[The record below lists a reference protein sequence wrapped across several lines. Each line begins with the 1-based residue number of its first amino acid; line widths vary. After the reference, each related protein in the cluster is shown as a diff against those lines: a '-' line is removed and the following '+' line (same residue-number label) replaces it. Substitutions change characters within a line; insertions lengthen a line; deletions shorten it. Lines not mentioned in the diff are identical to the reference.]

1 MEQIV
6 AFIKANPTVVLGM
19 FVIIMVSLSIG
30 KAAVTGVKAELQYRK
45 KWDSEYSKT
54 FDKWGN

>member
-1 MEQIV
+1 MDTIV
-6 AFIKANPTVVLGM
+6 AFVKANPTVALGI
-19 FVIIMVSLSIG
+19 FVIFMVALSIG
-30 KAAVTGVKAELQYRK
+30 KAAVTGVKAELQYRQ